1 MGAGRADATRRRG
14 KNVGAA
20 VKSLDQPTRL
30 LTLTREAKASARRGD
45 WLHLHAC
52 PAPRSTSQ
60 GSVFVTRRA
69 PGRILKMLQA
79 GGWPAG
85 GTRSYPSPR
94 PLGQKPCGPWP
105 HSGRTGGRA
114 ADWVRLGWWAAAA
127 CHCGLAS
134 PAPTVH
140 NFFVL
145 VGRDPLY
152 RTIDGNIKG
161 TMIITIKKKL
171 PVGTAARG
179 AIHVGLHLQR

>member
-1 MGAGRADATRRRG
+1 
-14 KNVGAA
+14 
-20 VKSLDQPTRL
+20 
-30 LTLTREAKASARRGD
+30 
-45 WLHLHAC
+45 LHLHAC

-69 PGRILKMLQA
+69 PGRILKMLRVA
-79 GGWPAG
+79 GRWDTLLSLASASRSEAVWPVA
-85 GTRSYPSPR
+85 TLR
-94 PLGQKPCGPWP
+94 L
-105 HSGRTGGRA
+105 RA

-152 RTIDGNIKG
+152 RTIDGNIKC
-161 TMIITIKKKL
+161 TMIITIKKKATSGHSCSRSHTCRPTL
-171 PVGTAARG
+171 AEIRDIYLAK
-179 AIHVGLHLQR
+179 L